1 MPYAIMQKSYPYKW
15 VRGTDYRYD
24 PPHQIL
30 SDDTPLM
37 FMREE
42 DAEAEFR
49 KRRIGK
55 GYRIVKVKVVSVDNK

>member
-24 PPHQIL
+24 PPHQRL
-30 SDDTPLM
+30 SDNIPLL
-37 FMREE
+37 FARKE

-55 GYRIVKVKVVSVDNK
+55 GYKIVKVRIEVQD

>member
-15 VRGTDYRYD
+15 VYGTDYRYD
-24 PPHQIL
+24 PPHQRL
-30 SDDTPLM
+30 SDDALLM
-37 FMREE
+37 FSRKE

-55 GYRIVKVKVVSVDNK
+55 NYRIVEVQIKVKD

>member
-1 MPYAIMQKSYPYKW
+1 MPYAIIQKSYPYKW

-30 SDDTPLM
+30 SEDTPLM
-37 FMREE
+37 FARKE

-49 KRRIGK
+49 KRKVGK
-55 GYRIVKVKVVSVDNK
+55 SYRIVKVRIEVQD